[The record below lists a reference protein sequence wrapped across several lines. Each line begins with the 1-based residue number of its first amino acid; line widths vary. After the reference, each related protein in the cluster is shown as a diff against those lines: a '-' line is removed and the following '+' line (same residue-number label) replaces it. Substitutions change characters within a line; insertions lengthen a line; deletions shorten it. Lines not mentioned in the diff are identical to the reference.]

1 MQLPISSL
9 NEKHREEYEFGL
21 DPVFSYYLNQD
32 ELYQI
37 KIVSVSPEVIALLD
51 IPALYEEDEDED
63 EAKC

>member
-32 ELYQI
+32 ELDQI
-37 KIVSVSPEVIALLD
+37 KIVSVGPEVRALLD
-51 IPALYEEDEDED
+51 IPALYEDEE
-63 EAKC
+63 EKVKW